1 MRLLLIVFLF
11 CVPALGRA
19 ETVMDFDSPFAKSA
33 IIHNT
38 LGQQETREVLGA
50 EKKGNKIELRKA
62 DGTLVVVAEDK
73 VVAIIP
79 KLPSSR
85 SKYTREEAAKAY
97 LLLQKA
103 QPQLLNREEVGPVAM
118 KAWEKLA
125 HQESNY
131 EVEAKKA
138 RAAMVQNWFSK
149 VSLEGDQEKNVTLEE
164 YIREGEVFLVQAGEE
179 REAVQ
184 KRLDKARQRMAMDFS
199 RLEKLHLVADWAN
212 VTPLLPLGLIG
223 VLGLLSVWGFL
234 NISNFLTALKMTVMS
249 LLSSERSSRALV
261 ISLKSLVGII
271 LGPLLFYVVY
281 LSTRVEKTPAE
292 QEIAELSMVAKRAL
306 YLSLNSHFNWSNQ
319 SAQKV
324 EVSSSEMLRFLFSK
338 IENPDV
344 TSGGYVQFGTP
355 VFRLEPERLRWVQ
368 GMKLLWF
375 PLQMEFLLP
384 IGSGTFS
391 LFNSATLGFSL
402 GKLPLGAFIGEY
414 VAAEIMPAFKEW
426 NGQIGIDSKAEWRW
440 KDKNQLVIST
450 PDVMLKK
457 MGSSIS
463 EGKKSSGGDL
473 KKNVTAGEL
482 ARIFADG
489 SGNEYLGKY
498 VDVSGQIAEV
508 SSGHRLGN
516 SLASEVLRKTLAGKG
531 GAEAVAKIAPKGVE
545 DQPDLF
551 FLSTEDEVAS
561 KIRIKCVVK
570 APEAFYLD
578 GHGDLYREGQNP
590 GTDDPLVRKGTE
602 AHFKGGRIESFD
614 RGVVEVYDAK
624 IVEIAGDSTSG
635 KETKPV
641 GD

>member
-1 MRLLLIVFLF
+1 
-11 CVPALGRA
+11 
-19 ETVMDFDSPFAKSA
+19 
-33 IIHNT
+33 
-38 LGQQETREVLGA
+38 
-50 EKKGNKIELRKA
+50 
-62 DGTLVVVAEDK
+62 
-73 VVAIIP
+73 
-79 KLPSSR
+79 
-85 SKYTREEAAKAY
+85 
-97 LLLQKA
+97 
-103 QPQLLNREEVGPVAM
+103 
-118 KAWEKLA
+118 
-125 HQESNY
+125 
-131 EVEAKKA
+131 
-138 RAAMVQNWFSK
+138 
-149 VSLEGDQEKNVTLEE
+149 
-164 YIREGEVFLVQAGEE
+164 
-179 REAVQ
+179 
-184 KRLDKARQRMAMDFS
+184 
-199 RLEKLHLVADWAN
+199 
-212 VTPLLPLGLIG
+212 
-223 VLGLLSVWGFL
+223 
-234 NISNFLTALKMTVMS
+234 
-249 LLSSERSSRALV
+249 
-261 ISLKSLVGII
+261 
-271 LGPLLFYVVY
+271 
-281 LSTRVEKTPAE
+281 
-292 QEIAELSMVAKRAL
+292 
-306 YLSLNSHFNWSNQ
+306 
-319 SAQKV
+319 
-324 EVSSSEMLRFLFSK
+324 
-338 IENPDV
+338 
-344 TSGGYVQFGTP
+344 
-355 VFRLEPERLRWVQ
+355 
-368 GMKLLWF
+368 
-375 PLQMEFLLP
+375 
-384 IGSGTFS
+384 
-391 LFNSATLGFSL
+391 L

-450 PDVMLKK
+450 PDVVLKK
-457 MGSSIS
+457 TGSSIS

-473 KKNVTAGEL
+473 KKQVTAGEL

-551 FLSTEDEVAS
+551 FLSTEGEVVS

-590 GTDDPLVRKGTE
+590 GTDDPLVRKGTK